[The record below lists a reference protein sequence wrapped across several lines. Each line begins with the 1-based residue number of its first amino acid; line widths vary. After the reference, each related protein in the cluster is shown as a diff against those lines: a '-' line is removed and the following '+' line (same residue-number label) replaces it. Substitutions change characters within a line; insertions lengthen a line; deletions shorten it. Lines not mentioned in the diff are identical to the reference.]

1 MGSNS
6 LIQDLVD
13 LVNNFDPLSL
23 LPDVTTMFGWVETF
37 CRICVLASPA
47 VMLFFGLWYL
57 LLPPKEANRSAGW
70 RFYFGMGSVEA
81 WRFTQLIAGIVLS
94 ALGLILGIVMLL
106 IAGSFREMDMML
118 MADKTVQCL
127 LWELGA
133 WVVCVIGIDITVLV
147 MYNRKGDRRWQ
158 KNKAKKAPKKTKETK
173 EK

>member
-1 MGSNS
+1 MDSNS

-81 WRFTQLIAGIVLS
+81 WRFSQRLAGGIWCLVG
-94 ALGLILGIVMLL
+94 LGLAIWMALAGPKLVDMALL
-106 IAGSFREMDMML
+106 DRMGQ
-118 MADKTVQCL
+118 MAFYIFCQAMAL
-127 LWELGA
+127 LLSRWIINLLVFLRYDAKGRRRYTWAEL
-133 WVVCVIGIDITVLV
+133 W
-147 MYNRKGDRRWQ
+147 KG
-158 KNKAKKAPKKTKETK
+158 
-173 EK
+173 

>member
-1 MGSNS
+1 MGNHEEQSGFVS
-6 LIQDLVD
+6 SPV
-13 LVNNFDPLSL
+13 SAA
-23 LPDVTTMFGWVETF
+23 
-37 CRICVLASPA
+37 LAIY
-47 VMLFFGLWYL
+47 MLML
-57 LLPPKEANRSAGW
+57 LL
-70 RFYFGMGSVEA
+70 
-81 WRFTQLIAGIVLS
+81 
-94 ALGLILGIVMLL
+94 
-106 IAGSFREMDMML
+106 AGSFRGMDMML